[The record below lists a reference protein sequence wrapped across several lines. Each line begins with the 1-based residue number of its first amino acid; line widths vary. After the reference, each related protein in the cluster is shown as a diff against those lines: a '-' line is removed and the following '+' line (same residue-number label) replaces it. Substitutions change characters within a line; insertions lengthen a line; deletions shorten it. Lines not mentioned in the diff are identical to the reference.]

1 MNISLVCGCAIL
13 AVIAVILLKKHNAE
27 YSFIISICAV
37 SGIVLYLLASI
48 LPSFDSLS
56 SLFDKTGLKSDYLKI
71 MLKCVGICFLTEF
84 SCDCCKDASQT
95 ALSSAVL
102 SAGKICVLLTA
113 LPLFNEFL
121 DFVLK
126 LSGGSV

>member
-1 MNISLVCGCAIL
+1 MNISLVCGCAFVAAI
-13 AVIAVILLKKHNAE
+13 VTVLLKKYSFE

-37 SGIVLYLLASI
+37 SLICLYILASV
-48 LPSFDSLS
+48 LPSLDSINS
-56 SLFDKTGLKSDYLKI
+56 IINNSGLDSNYLKI

-95 ALSSAVL
+95 ALSNAVL
-102 SAGKICVLLTA
+102 TSGRICVLLTA
-113 LPLFNEFL
+113 LPLFREFL